1 MTGVSVCVCVCLC
14 VCVWMNARELGR
26 ARTHIPAR
34 THQTCFRALVSRLHI
49 WLTAIFFNLFW
60 FYSYR
65 TLVSEHLF
73 HRTHISLT
81 ALTLTL
87 FLFFSCI
94 WLTGNLSQSHI
105 FLVVVFVCNRDPY
118 FFLSNG
124 SLRHMFMKSK
134 FFTSYV
140 NEEGLKKQLYHK

>member
-1 MTGVSVCVCVCLC
+1 MWVCVCVCVC
-14 VCVWMNARELGR
+14 VCVYEWTRESSGARAHTYPH
-26 ARTHIPAR
+26 ARTK
-34 THQTCFRALVSRLHI
+34 LVSEPLFHACI
-49 WLTAIFFNLFW
+49 YDLLPYFFNLFW